1 MSDQIAIKKIEVKN
15 TTKIFG
21 KNSKRAA
28 QLLKEGK
35 TKQEILKTTGATV
48 GVKNA
53 NFEVYEGEIFVIMG
67 LSGSGKSTLV
77 RLLNRLIDPTMGNV
91 LLDGEDIVGMNKEQL
106 RQMRR
111 KKIGMVFQNFALFP
125 HKTILENT
133 EYGLEIQGVAKA
145 ERQAKAKE
153 SLKLVG
159 LAGYEDQYP
168 SQLSG
173 GMQQRVGLARA
184 LANGPDILLMDE
196 AFSALDPLIRKDMQ
210 DELLQLHSDMGKTI
224 IFITHDL
231 DEALRIGDRIA
242 LMKDGEIVQI
252 GTPEEILMSPSNEYV
267 ERFVEDVDLSKVL
280 TAGHIM
286 KKADTVQLD
295 RGPRVALRLMKQLR
309 ISSIYV
315 VDKKNRLLGA
325 VTAQDAVEA
334 VDSGKTLDEVL
345 VTDLPMFPAET
356 ILTDLFD
363 AVSTATIPVAVVDET
378 KKLHGI
384 IIRGALIG
392 ALSGDEQ
399 FINAGANSSGVT
411 SGANSSSEI
420 DGITGSID
428 SIGQREGFADTKDDS
443 DSEVK
448 SIG

>member
-1 MSDQIAIKKIEVKN
+1 MSEQIASKKIEVKN

-28 QLLKEGK
+28 QLLNEGK
-35 TKQEILKTTGATV
+35 TKQEILKATGATV
-48 GVKNA
+48 GVKSA

-77 RLLNRLIDPTMGNV
+77 RMLNRLIDPTMGEI
-91 LLDGEDIVGMNKEQL
+91 LLDGEDIVRMNKEQL
-106 RQMRR
+106 RQVRR

-125 HKTILENT
+125 HKTIFENT

-159 LAGYEDQYP
+159 LAGYEEQYP
-168 SQLSG
+168 NQLSG

-210 DELLQLHSDMGKTI
+210 DELLQLHNDMGKTI

-286 KKADTVQLD
+286 KKADTVQVD
-295 RGPRVALRLMKQLR
+295 RGPRVALRLMKRLR

-315 VDKKNRLLGA
+315 VDKGNRLLGA

-334 VDSGKTLDEVL
+334 ADAGKSLDEVL
-345 VTDLPMFPAET
+345 ISNVPMFPVDT
-356 ILTDLFD
+356 ILTELFD
-363 AVSTATIPVAVVDET
+363 AVSTATIPVAVVDEA
-378 KKLHGI
+378 KKLQGI

-399 FINAGANSSGVT
+399 FINNNGDVASIEN
-411 SGANSSSEI
+411 
-420 DGITGSID
+420 DGMID
-428 SIGQREGFADTKDDS
+428 SRSHSESEVDLNDES